1 MRIALVTH
9 KFVRGDGQGRV
20 NLEIAQAA
28 LRRGWQVTLISSMAA
43 PELLADANATWIP
56 IDTAR
61 WPSELVRNQVFAF
74 KATRWLRRLR
84 CELDLIHVNGFVSW
98 TAPDINSSHFVHA
111 AWLRS
116 PSHTWRLR
124 HDLYGAYQWL
134 YSRSG
139 MWLELKSYRNA
150 RVVVAVSQQ
159 VRRELVQAGVPA
171 ERVRVIPNGVDTE
184 EFRPGAPSR
193 AGLGLPEEG
202 PLVLFVGD
210 AKTSRKNLDTVLRAL
225 VGVSDVTLLVVGD
238 HSGGGYPRLADA
250 LGVAARTRFLGFRTD
265 IPALMQAAD
274 LFVFPSRYEP
284 SGLVLFE
291 AAASGLPIIAARA
304 AGGTEILGEQGC
316 VLLHDAE
323 DPGELAAAMRRLLA
337 SPSELERLRLAARA
351 AAVANSWQAMAERYL
366 QLYCELLEDRDGQG
380 SWRPA
385 QRPGLERGAS
395 G

>member
-9 KFVRGDGQGRV
+9 RFVRGDGQGRV

-28 LRRGWQVTLISSMAA
+28 LRRGWKVTLISSAAA
-43 PELLADANATWIP
+43 PELLGDANARWIP

-84 CELDLIHVNGFVSW
+84 RELDLIHVNGFVSW
-98 TAPDINSSHFVHA
+98 MAPDVNSSHFVHA
-111 AWLRS
+111 AWLQS
-116 PSHTWRLR
+116 PFHTWRLR

-134 YSRSG
+134 YSLSG
-139 MWLELKSYRNA
+139 KWLELRSYRSA

-159 VRRELVQAGVPA
+159 VRRELVQAGVS
-171 ERVRVIPNGVDTE
+171 EQRVRVIPNGVDTE

-193 AGLGLPEEG
+193 ASLGLPGG

-225 VGVSDVTLLVVGD
+225 VSVNDATLLVVGD
-238 HSGGGYPRLADA
+238 HSGGAYPRLASA
-250 LGVAARTRFLGFRTD
+250 LGVEARTRFLGFRTD
-265 IPALMQAAD
+265 IPTLMQAAD

-291 AAASGLPIIAARA
+291 AAASGLPIIAART

-323 DPGELAAAMRRLLA
+323 DPGELASAMRRLLA
-337 SPSELERLRLAARA
+337 SPSELERLRLAARG
-351 AAVANSWQAMAERYL
+351 AAVTNSWQAMAQRYL
-366 QLYCELLEDRDGQG
+366 QLYCELLEDGNGLD
-380 SWRPA
+380 SWRLA
-385 QRPGLERGAS
+385 QQPRLERGAS
-395 G
+395 R